1 MKYDDDN
8 NEIKSLLREN
18 QRLLIEN
25 NQLLKGMRRSSIIG
39 TIFRVI
45 WFTILLGVPVYIY
58 FTYIQPNWDNLKA
71 KVDNL
76 EQVTTEL
83 DGAKE
88 WFDSLKTSTKP
99 ETVKTVPIQ

>member
-25 NQLLKGMRRSSIIG
+25 NQLLKSMRRSSIIG

-76 EQVTTEL
+76 EQVTAEL

-88 WFDSLKTSTKP
+88 WFDSLKTGTKP
-99 ETVKTVPIQ
+99 GTTPVQ